1 MNDSRSAADPCGAIA
16 FAVSYDPR
24 LHSPEP
30 LPSPAASKSM
40 TCTRVSGA
48 KPAST
53 RSNESFVALSPGL
66 NSTTATSPLARSFRQ
81 PCPAPFPAGSTW
93 CPSNTAVAKKVQCE
107 GGLAG
112 PTNVT
117 IHTDV
122 VTHEISELAMGCHS
136 DSGYEHQ
143 PRGFYAQM

>member
-1 MNDSRSAADPCGAIA
+1 MTPWRALLAALCAAAAGGAAAGSAPTTPTPLTPAPATANCSVPRKPCPMTAH
-16 FAVSYDPR
+16 R
-24 LHSPEP
+24 TWC
-30 LPSPAASKSM
+30 PSNPDKHQCSE
-40 TCTRVSGA
+40 TPCDTQ
-48 KPAST
+48 
-53 RSNESFVALSPGL
+53 
-66 NSTTATSPLARSFRQ
+66 RQ
-81 PCPAPFPAGSTW
+81 PCPAPFPTGSTW